1 MYIVKAPSILKKAFP
16 TLIWKLEESSKRI
29 FLTFDDG
36 PIPVVTENIQNLLK
50 SYNIPATFFCVGEN
64 IKKNP
69 RIFEKL
75 IEDGHAIGN
84 HTYNHLNGWKTPLD
98 DYMENVLKCEELTQS
113 LLFRPPYSAITPKQ
127 IKALQKNN
135 FKIIMW
141 DVITG
146 DFDQKIS
153 AEKCFQNSIRN
164 TENGSI
170 VVFHDH
176 IKAWPRTQ
184 YALPKAIE
192 YWLEKGYEFSK
203 ITY

>member
-50 SYNIPATFFCVGEN
+50 SYKIQATFFCVGEN

-84 HTYNHLNGWKTPLD
+84 HTYNHLNGWKTSLD
-98 DYMENVLKCEELTQS
+98 DYMENVFKCEELTQS

-146 DFDQKIS
+146 DFDQKITP
-153 AEKCFQNSIRN
+153 EKCLNNTIEN
-164 TENGSI
+164 TEPGSL

>member
-1 MYIVKAPSILKKAFP
+1 MYIVKAPSFLKKVFP

-50 SYNIPATFFCVGEN
+50 SYQIQATFFCVGEN
-64 IKKNP
+64 IEKNP
-69 RIFEKL
+69 AIFEKL
-75 IEDGHAIGN
+75 IDDGHAVGN
-84 HTYNHLNGWKTPLD
+84 HTYNHLNGWKTSLNV
-98 DYMENVLKCEELTQS
+98 YMDNVFKCEKLTQS

-127 IKALQKNN
+127 IKELQKNN
-135 FKIIMW
+135 FKIVMW
-141 DVITG
+141 DVISG

-153 AEKCFQNSIRN
+153 AEKCFQNSIKN
-164 TENGSI
+164 TESGSI

-184 YALPKAIE
+184 EALPKAIE
-192 YWLEKGYEFSK
+192 YWLNQGYKFSK
-203 ITY
+203 IDV

>member
-1 MYIVKAPSILKKAFP
+1 
-16 TLIWKLEESSKRI
+16 I

-146 DFDQKIS
+146 DFDQKITP
-153 AEKCFQNSIRN
+153 EKCLNN
-164 TENGSI
+164 T
-170 VVFHDH
+170 
-176 IKAWPRTQ
+176 
-184 YALPKAIE
+184 
-192 YWLEKGYEFSK
+192 
-203 ITY
+203 

>member
-146 DFDQKIS
+146 DFDQKITP
-153 AEKCFQNSIRN
+153 EKCLNNTIEN
-164 TENGSI
+164 TEPGSL